1 MLLHQV
7 DIAPEAI
14 GIIVGN
20 AVVPN
25 LVEAAHNAEQMAPG
39 RLFAGIPELAPFL
52 FAVGGG
58 MEIGVAGMEILRRL
72 HTLSVMNALR
82 KRQMC
87 FHLP

>member
-14 GIIVGN
+14 GIVVGN
-20 AVVPN
+20 AVIPN
-25 LVEAAHNAEQMAPG
+25 LVEAAHDTEQMTPG
-39 RLFAGIPELAPFL
+39 CLLAGIPELAPFL

-58 MEIGVAGMEILRRL
+58 MEILRRL
-72 HTLSVMNALR
+72 HTLSVVNALR

>member
-7 DIAPEAI
+7 DISPEAV

-25 LVEAAHNAEQMAPG
+25 LVEAAHDTEQMTPG
-39 RLFAGIPELAPFL
+39 CLLAGIPELAPFL